1 MTEDNRVLGVVADG
15 CVRCVLSPPRSCLRF
30 GEFRKTR
37 CLWSTP
43 VRLRPESRVMTWKM
57 VGEGDG
63 WELIRP
69 GEQDRTF
76 SVLGMVE
83 TLGASE

>member
-1 MTEDNRVLGVVADG
+1 M
-15 CVRCVLSPPRSCLRF
+15 
-30 GEFRKTR
+30 
-37 CLWSTP
+37 
-43 VRLRPESRVMTWKM
+43 RLRPESRVMTWKM